1 MDRWTIGEL
10 DKMTAGQNTKGQLDS
25 PKLTKKISK
34 FLELRAAGMSFEFVK
49 VFMTLTRLLISMA
62 GSTSGVV
69 VAFVVVVVVVTVDVC
84 WLLLAAVI
92 AEAGAGVVV

>member
-1 MDRWTIGEL
+1 
-10 DKMTAGQNTKGQLDS
+10 MTVGQNDS
-25 PKLTKKISK
+25 RKLTKKISK
-34 FLELRAAGMSFEFVK
+34 FLELRAAGMSFELVK

-69 VAFVVVVVVVTVDVC
+69 VAFVVVVVVTVDVC

-92 AEAGAGVVV
+92 ADAGAGVVV

>member
-1 MDRWTIGEL
+1 LDKGTIG
-10 DKMTAGQNTKGQLDS
+10 QNDS
-25 PKLTKKISK
+25 QKLTKKISK

-69 VAFVVVVVVVTVDVC
+69 VAFVVVVVVTVDVC

>member
-1 MDRWTIGEL
+1 LDKGTIG
-10 DKMTAGQNTKGQLDS
+10 QNDS
-25 PKLTKKISK
+25 QKLTKKISK

-62 GSTSGVV
+62 GSSSGVV
-69 VAFVVVVVVVTVDVC
+69 VAFVVVVVVTVDVC

>member
-1 MDRWTIGEL
+1 
-10 DKMTAGQNTKGQLDS
+10 MTVGKNDS
-25 PKLTKKISK
+25 WKLTKKISK
-34 FLELRAAGMSFEFVK
+34 FLELRAAGMSFELVK

-69 VAFVVVVVVVTVDVC
+69 VAFVVVVVVTVDVC

>member
-1 MDRWTIGEL
+1 
-10 DKMTAGQNTKGQLDS
+10 MTVGQNDS
-25 PKLTKKISK
+25 RKLTKKISK
-34 FLELRAAGMSFEFVK
+34 FLELRAAGMSFELVK

-69 VAFVVVVVVVTVDVC
+69 VAFVVVVVVTVDVC
-84 WLLLAAVI
+84 WLLLAAVM

>member
-1 MDRWTIGEL
+1 
-10 DKMTAGQNTKGQLDS
+10 MTVGQNDGWTKHKRTDRQNDS
-25 PKLTKKISK
+25 WKLTKKISK
-34 FLELRAAGMSFEFVK
+34 FLELRAAGMSFELVK

-69 VAFVVVVVVVTVDVC
+69 VAFVVVVVVTVDVC

>member
-1 MDRWTIGEL
+1 
-10 DKMTAGQNTKGQLDS
+10 MTVGQNYSL
-25 PKLTKKISK
+25 KLTKKISK
-34 FLELRAAGMSFEFVK
+34 FLELRAAGMSFELVK

-69 VAFVVVVVVVTVDVC
+69 VAFVVVVVVTVDVC

>member
-1 MDRWTIGEL
+1 
-10 DKMTAGQNTKGQLDS
+10 MTVGQNDS
-25 PKLTKKISK
+25 RKLTKKISK
-34 FLELRAAGMSFEFVK
+34 FLELRAAGMSFELVK

-69 VAFVVVVVVVTVDVC
+69 VAFVVVVVVTVDVC